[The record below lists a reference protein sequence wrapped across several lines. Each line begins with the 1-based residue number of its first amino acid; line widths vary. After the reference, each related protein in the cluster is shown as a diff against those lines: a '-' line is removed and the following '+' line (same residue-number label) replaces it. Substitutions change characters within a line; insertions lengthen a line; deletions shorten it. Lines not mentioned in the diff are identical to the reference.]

1 MLHRHRF
8 TTSETQ
14 DAAIFDEL
22 VAILEPHPA
31 GLRRWSVMNA
41 VRKAR
46 RSSGRDIPLKLETDV
61 ERIFRRYCAAEG
73 ARDPGFARFRRPPET
88 AGEVWA
94 LNPAW
99 SPPPQGDAA

>member
-61 ERIFRRYCAAEG
+61 ERSCRR
-73 ARDPGFARFRRPPET
+73 
-88 AGEVWA
+88 
-94 LNPAW
+94 
-99 SPPPQGDAA
+99 